1 MNKHF
6 KSKPDTR
13 WYSFSNIG
21 AVAMA
26 AFVIAMFFSPELK
39 GRLIQGLMYI
49 GLFQPAI
56 PISINKNNRP
66 SGIEDAAFKSQEVK
80 LIRLSD
86 LKGKVVFLNFWATW
100 CPPCIAEMPS
110 IDRLHRRYK
119 NEDDIVFLMVDVD
132 SKMESS
138 MEFMK
143 KRDFGMPVYVPAI
156 ATPVMY
162 FSGAMPTTVILDK
175 SGNVVFKHVGA
186 ADYSNPDVS
195 DFIDKLRL

>member
-1 MNKHF
+1 MNNHF

-26 AFVIAMFFSPELK
+26 AFVIAVLFSPELK
-39 GRLIQGLMYI
+39 GRLIQGLMYL
-49 GLFQPAI
+49 GLFQLDI
-56 PISINKNNRP
+56 PSSITKSNKL
-66 SGIEDAAFKSQEVK
+66 SDIEDVAFKSQHGELVK
-80 LIRLSD
+80 LSD

-110 IDRLHRRYK
+110 INKLHIRYEGQ
-119 NEDDIVFLMVDVD
+119 NDVVFLMVDVD
-132 SKMESS
+132 GKIASS
-138 MEFMK
+138 REFMK
-143 KRDFGMPVYVPAI
+143 KRKFGMSVYVAAS
-156 ATPVMY
+156 ATSEMY
-162 FSGAMPTTVILDK
+162 YSGSMPTTVILDK

-186 ADYSNPDVS
+186 ADYSDSDVS